1 MRINGIVLAG
11 QSVLIILALF
21 LVSCF
26 PNTGTGEIVVMPP
39 ATPPLSRQSLGY
51 GVISASYTHVVAEP
65 NQAGLS
71 LGYLRRGSIVEVLER
86 RSLNRGETAESWVFV
101 AGAYRGWL
109 REDVIQVYDNEAR
122 AKTAAESFSQ

>member
-1 MRINGIVLAG
+1 MRINGIVPAG
-11 QSVLIILALF
+11 QSVLIVLALS

-26 PNTGTGEIVVMPP
+26 PIKGTGEIVVMPP

-51 GVISASYTHVVAEP
+51 AVISASYTHVVAEP
-65 NQAGLS
+65 NEGGLS

-86 RSLNRGETAESWVFV
+86 RSLSRGEIAESWVFV

-109 REDVIQVYDNEAR
+109 RENVIQVYDNEER
-122 AKTAAESFSQ
+122 AKTAAELLAQ